1 MKLLLVLM
9 LLPLACFVSKVPAPV
24 ATSQDYEFEL
34 TVNATSEDA
43 ALFSLV
49 VTGVTL
55 TENGKQKPFR
65 KQHDN
70 LKAPFKLRL
79 EDGEYTAI
87 IEVRKGTVLSKVQG
101 IRNGERM
108 GSAMDDS
115 KKTILKFGFGGH
127 YQAEGSK

>member
-9 LLPLACFVSKVPAPV
+9 LLPFACFVSNVPAPV
-24 ATSQDYEFEL
+24 ATSQDYKFEL

-43 ALFSLV
+43 AVFTLL

-55 TENGKQKPFR
+55 TENGEQKPYR
-65 KQHDN
+65 KQYDS
-70 LKAPFKLRL
+70 LKAPYKLHL
-79 EDGEYTAI
+79 EDGEYTAV
-87 IEVRKGTVLSKVQG
+87 IEAKKGSVLSKVQG